1 MTRTTSICL
10 LVITLCIAAG
20 PAQAGL
26 PAMPAIPEDLPEEVR
41 ETLIVK
47 RAPLAHRK
55 LALIEEGELFNQTCV
70 NLKKGSSRYQDCAA
84 KQAQFNA
91 KVEAL
96 RIDMAKLVEEIHAA
110 SAAEKRRRATPN
122 LDPSVVDARVPRDG
136 AHLIAQVPE
145 LERSPA
151 ADRITKGFQAVIH
164 HNWPVA
170 LAWWQDAL
178 RRDPTNAALQRS
190 VDLAQWMV
198 NYRATAPTES
208 GKSFE
213 AAIHAAADR
222 DYAEAVRL
230 LERAKVENPAIAP
243 HADRMITA
251 IEQQAAQRVREA
263 TVNWQIERQTR
274 AIVEALHD
282 RGINMLTIGDERGA
296 QEAFRDAD
304 FFSMGLPPSD
314 RSDSPTPT
322 KSGKTTLAEPPTPD
336 LIGK

>member
-1 MTRTTSICL
+1 MKRTTSIWL
-10 LVITLCIAAG
+10 LVITLCVAAG

-110 SAAEKRRRATPN
+110 SAAEKQRRATPN

-136 AHLIAQVPE
+136 AHLIALVPE

-164 HNWPVA
+164 HNWPAA
-170 LAWWQDAL
+170 LGWWQDAL

-198 NYRATAPTES
+198 NYRAAAPTES

-230 LERAKVENPAIAP
+230 LERAKLENPAITP
-243 HADRMITA
+243 HANRMITA
-251 IEQQAAQRVREA
+251 IEQQAAQRVRNA
-263 TVNWQIERQTR
+263 TVNWEIERSQC
-274 AIVEALHD
+274 AVVEGLFE
-282 RGINMLTIGDERGA
+282 RGMNMLTIGDEAGA

-304 FFSMGLPPSD
+304 FFSMGLAPSQLPYSLPPAGSGST
-314 RSDSPTPT
+314 RS
-322 KSGKTTLAEPPTPD
+322 AEPPTPNS
-336 LIGK
+336 IGR

>member
-1 MTRTTSICL
+1 MKRTTLICL
-10 LVITLCIAAG
+10 LVITLCAAAG

-41 ETLIVK
+41 ETLIAK

-55 LALIEEGELFNQTCV
+55 LALIEEGELFNRSCV
-70 NLKKGSSRYQDCAA
+70 NLEKGSSRYQDCVA

-110 SAAEKRRRATPN
+110 SAAEKQRRATPN

-164 HNWPVA
+164 HDWPVA

-178 RRDPTNAALQRS
+178 QRDPTNAALQRS

-198 NYRATAPTES
+198 HYRAAAPPES
-208 GKSFE
+208 SKSFT
-213 AAIHAAADR
+213 AAVHAAANH
-222 DYAEAVRL
+222 DYAEAVRQ
-230 LERAKVENPAIAP
+230 LERAKAENPAIAP
-243 HADRMITA
+243 HANRMIAA

-263 TVNWQIERQTR
+263 TANWEIERSGR
-274 AIVEALHD
+274 AVVDGLFE
-282 RGINMLTIGDERGA
+282 RGINMLTIGDEAGA

-304 FFSMGLPPSD
+304 FFGLFLPPNQLPYSLP
-314 RSDSPTPT
+314 PTR
-322 KSGKTTLAEPPTPD
+322 SGKAPSAEPPTPD
-336 LIGK
+336 VIGK